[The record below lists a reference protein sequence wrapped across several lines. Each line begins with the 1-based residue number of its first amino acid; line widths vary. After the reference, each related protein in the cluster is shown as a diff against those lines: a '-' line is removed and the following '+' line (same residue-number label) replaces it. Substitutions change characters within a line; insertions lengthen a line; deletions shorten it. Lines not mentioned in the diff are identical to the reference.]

1 MIAAT
6 SMFSE
11 SLTQIIQQIAIYAVP
26 LFLGIICHEVAH
38 GYVSYLLGDPTAK
51 NAGRL
56 TLNPLKHL
64 DLVGTL
70 VFLIT
75 RMIGWA
81 KPVPINPSYYQN
93 PRKGIVLVSIAG
105 PATNFVL
112 AALFYFLYRGLAAVI
127 MTSDPQLAGYVIYPI
142 VNIAAAGTI
151 INIILG
157 IFNLIPIPPLD
168 GSKVLAVIL
177 PPKMAAKYMK
187 LERYGFIIL
196 ILLVMTGVFEGFFRV
211 ILGTIYTWLF

>member
-11 SLTQIIQQIAIYAVP
+11 SITHIIQQIAIYAVP

-56 TLNPLKHL
+56 TLNPIKHL
-64 DLVGTL
+64 DPIGTL
-70 VFLIT
+70 VFLLT

-81 KPVPINPSYYQN
+81 KPVPINPGYYQN
-93 PRKGIVLVSIAG
+93 PRKGIVLVSLAG
-105 PATNFVL
+105 PVTNFVL
-112 AALFYFLYRGLAAVI
+112 AAVFYLLYLGLASVI
-127 MTSDPQLAGYVIYPI
+127 MSATPQLAKYVIYPA

-151 INIILG
+151 INIVLG
-157 IFNLIPIPPLD
+157 TFNLLPIPPLD
-168 GSKVLAVIL
+168 GSKILAVAL
-177 PPKMAAKYMK
+177 PPKAAAGYMK
-187 LERYGFIIL
+187 MERYGFIIL
-196 ILLVMTGVFEGFFRV
+196 ILLVMTGVFERFFRV
-211 ILGTIYTWLF
+211 VIGSVYTWLF

>member
-1 MIAAT
+1 
-6 SMFSE
+6 MFSE

-64 DLVGTL
+64 DLIGTL
-70 VFLIT
+70 VFLLT

-93 PRKGIVLVSIAG
+93 PRKGIVLVSLAG

-127 MTSDPQLAGYVIYPI
+127 MTSDPQLASYVIYPI

-157 IFNLIPIPPLD
+157 TFNLIPIPPLD

-211 ILGTIYTWLF
+211 ILGAVYSWLF

>member
-1 MIAAT
+1 
-6 SMFSE
+6 MFSE

-157 IFNLIPIPPLD
+157 IFNLLPIPPLD

-211 ILGTIYTWLF
+211 ILGAVYSWLF

>member
-157 IFNLIPIPPLD
+157 IFNLLPIPPLD

-177 PPKMAAKYMK
+177 PPRMAAKYMK

-211 ILGTIYTWLF
+211 IIGSVYTWLF

>member
-1 MIAAT
+1 
-6 SMFSE
+6 MFSE

-64 DLVGTL
+64 DLIGTL
-70 VFLIT
+70 VFLLT

-93 PRKGIVLVSIAG
+93 PRKGIVLVSLAG

-127 MTSDPQLAGYVIYPI
+127 MTSDPQLASYVIYPI

-157 IFNLIPIPPLD
+157 TFNLIPIPPLD

>member
-1 MIAAT
+1 
-6 SMFSE
+6 MFSE

-196 ILLVMTGVFEGFFRV
+196 ILLVMTGIFEGFFRV

>member
-1 MIAAT
+1 
-6 SMFSE
+6 MFTE

-70 VFLIT
+70 VFLLT

-81 KPVPINPSYYQN
+81 KPVPINPGYYQN
-93 PRKGIVLVSIAG
+93 PRQGIVLVSLAG

-112 AALFYFLYRGLAAVI
+112 AALFYLLYRGLAAVI
-127 MTSDPQLAGYVIYPI
+127 MSGDPQLSSYVLYPA

-157 IFNLIPIPPLD
+157 TFNLIPIPPLD
-168 GSKVLAVIL
+168 GSKVLAVML
-177 PPKMAAKYMK
+177 PPRMAAKYMK

-211 ILGTIYTWLF
+211 IIGSVYTWLF

>member
-1 MIAAT
+1 
-6 SMFSE
+6 MFSE

-81 KPVPINPSYYQN
+81 KPVPINPGYYQN
-93 PRKGIVLVSIAG
+93 PRKGIVLVSLAG

-112 AALFYFLYRGLAAVI
+112 AALFYLLYRGLAAVI
-127 MTSDPQLAGYVIYPI
+127 MSSDPQLSSYVLYPA

-151 INIILG
+151 INIVLG
-157 IFNLIPIPPLD
+157 TFNLIPIPPLD
-168 GSKVLAVIL
+168 GSKVLAVML
-177 PPKMAAKYMK
+177 PPRMAAKYMK

-211 ILGTIYTWLF
+211 IIGSIYTWLF

>member
-1 MIAAT
+1 
-6 SMFSE
+6 
-11 SLTQIIQQIAIYAVP
+11 
-26 LFLGIICHEVAH
+26 
-38 GYVSYLLGDPTAK
+38 
-51 NAGRL
+51 
-56 TLNPLKHL
+56 
-64 DLVGTL
+64 
-70 VFLIT
+70 
-75 RMIGWA
+75 
-81 KPVPINPSYYQN
+81 
-93 PRKGIVLVSIAG
+93 
-105 PATNFVL
+105 
-112 AALFYFLYRGLAAVI
+112 

-177 PPKMAAKYMK
+177 PPRMAAKYMK

-196 ILLVMTGVFEGFFRV
+196 ILLVMTGIFEGFFRV